1 MGGAFGCLRSA
12 QSQNAVQPLDA
23 NDSNQHSLADNN
35 NSSHSPPASPTLLN
49 ASDTQVKLLS
59 DTDLSAHHSSSLTHL
74 PLSASS
80 SPYPPP
86 SHSSSPHP
94 FSATAP
100 LPANLPSIPSV
111 LQRHLMKQAQVRLIK
126 DVKRTMF
133 AQCLDT
139 EELRSFA
146 ALFELVEVA
155 PGELIFQQGG
165 PADCFYLI
173 RKGAVN
179 IKFSDKESAMLADAN
194 SAVNSPIQQFV
205 TVDANGMSRR
215 TLLHNTLE
223 TSSPGNPPRSLAV
236 GKAAAG
242 NKRRANSMQIDSIV
256 DTGSRS
262 AFRGLL
268 GVATNTSSAT
278 LQPPSPRSAHQPPT
292 VVEDKSSKV
301 APAAATAPPTANHS
315 RFFSYHSALHKDKQQ
330 QQQQLTQSVSPK
342 HQPSSSLT
350 AVNSPTDADAFHLTR
365 SSSPSASSFALLT
378 TKGVGEF
385 FGLEALRFGRHVRFC
400 ACIAQ
405 TQCALL
411 TLSSSAFHKF
421 VSSIEAEDKRKKL
434 YDLVGDSIQAC
445 LQKMP
450 YLSGVSAAKLSLLS
464 SLFVWTMLPANKVL
478 FEEGERDKKGN
489 GLYFL
494 YEGTVGVSCKDETGA
509 SKLLK
514 ELNAGVC
521 FGELG
526 LIIHLPRT
534 ATITAHTDCLLLHLP
549 HRSFHNF
556 LHLTPEILT
565 KFKEQIETY
574 QLNVVYL
581 LDNELISQYF
591 FQHCARE
598 YSTENLEF
606 WWEAKAYRLK
616 EMAADERKKEAE
628 RIIQLYITDSS
639 PKQINLKGNTQ
650 KNILSAQRKPIST
663 TAASLAASPSPTA
676 SSPSSPSNN
685 HVGAPITPRGPN
697 SGSGSSAAIVA
708 MDESL
713 FLEAENEI
721 FNLLA
726 TDSFSRFKS
735 SPLFRECLEEM
746 HKRVRS
752 SSISV
757 KNGRTGAVGEEDDGG
772 EGGSVS
778 ASPEPSMLMADT
790 PEDSPKSGQT
800 AAGKEEEEK
809 QPSKTPTLPLSRMRT
824 VIAAGGN
831 NSGTPVGISPKTRQR
846 RHNTNSLKRSK
857 TGVGGA
863 GGLGQLSPRQ
873 PTAAAGNAAS
883 NNPLRRTA
891 TLSRLTAKGP
901 AIEHILNAQRREK
914 EAREGATP
922 TDGLSP
928 RSRLSPRSAAERL
941 SPRQADSKLQRKSG
955 VAEEEK
961 EGPAAGEERDN
972 ADQTTLPL
980 LNVPSLTVSLDS
992 THSTPPVD
1000 GDSSFRTFLSSRKKA
1015 SNGSNTLPSSLML
1028 PLGDLTS
1035 ATAVSSSP
1043 FADSVASL
1051 GPFSPSARAAAAV
1064 AAKKRALHA
1073 QLIAKRL
1080 SSSLTPSPSASPKS
1094 SAALIGASDAIDTT
1108 PSLKPRQL
1116 QLTKS
1121 ASFRSSRPVIVPGL
1135 PPVRIVD
1142 AQG

>member
-1 MGGAFGCLRSA
+1 MGGAIGCLKRP
-12 QSQNAVQPLDA
+12 QRSQNAVQPLDGTDA
-23 NDSNQHSLADNN
+23 THLALVDDLAAHS
-35 NSSHSPPASPTLLN
+35 STSPPGSPTPLHA
-49 ASDTQVKLLS
+49 ASDTQIKLLS
-59 DTDLSAHHSSSLTHL
+59 DTDLTANHSLSHSALSTSSC
-74 PLSASS
+74 
-80 SPYPPP
+80 PYPPA

-100 LPANLPSIPSV
+100 LSSALPIIPSV

-133 AQCLDT
+133 AQCLDSD
-139 EELRSFA
+139 ELRAFA
-146 ALFELVEVA
+146 ALFQLVEVP

-194 SAVNSPIQQFV
+194 HTPSSPTSQFV
-205 TVDANGMSRR
+205 TVDTNNGARR
-215 TLLHNTLE
+215 TILHNANE
-223 TSSPGNPPRSLAV
+223 STSPAQSGRSLAV
-236 GKAAAG
+236 GGKAAGG
-242 NKRRANSMQIDSIV
+242 NKRRANSMQIDTV
-256 DTGSRS
+256 PDTGSRS
-262 AFRGLL
+262 AIRNLL
-268 GVATNTSSAT
+268 GASHQPAAT
-278 LQPPSPRSAHQPPT
+278 LQPPSLRSPT
-292 VVEDKSSKV
+292 TIAEDKQAKGAASSSS
-301 APAAATAPPTANHS
+301 PQGNHS
-315 RFFSYHSALHKDKQQ
+315 RFFSYHSNALKDKDKQQ
-330 QQQQLTQSVSPK
+330 PPLPPVSPK
-342 HQPSSSLT
+342 HQASNSLT
-350 AVNSPTDADAFHLTR
+350 AVTTSAADADSLHVATR
-365 SSSPSASSFALLT
+365 TASPSASSFALLT
-378 TKGVGEF
+378 TKGAGEF

-411 TLSSSAFHKF
+411 TLTSSAFHTF

-494 YEGTVGVSCKDETGA
+494 YEGTVGVSCKDDTGQ
-509 SKLLK
+509 SRLLK

-606 WWEAKAYRLK
+606 WWEAKAYRIK
-616 EMAADERKKEAE
+616 AVESESERKREAE

-650 KNILSAQRKPIST
+650 KNILAAQRKPNAPTSPPST
-663 TAASLAASPSPTA
+663 SPS
-676 SSPSSPSNN
+676 
-685 HVGAPITPRGPN
+685 HHHAPVTPRGLV
-697 SGSGSSAAIVA
+697 SVA

-757 KNGRTGAVGEEDDGG
+757 KAGRAGGGGEEDDGG
-772 EGGSVS
+772 YGGSVS
-778 ASPEPSMLMADT
+778 ASPEASTLSTDT

-800 AAGKEEEEK
+800 VAVKVEEEK
-809 QPSKTPTLPLSRMRT
+809 TAEVKTPTLALNRMRT
-824 VIAAGGN
+824 MIGN
-831 NSGTPVGISPKTRQR
+831 GQSPVSSHGHSPKTRQR

-863 GGLGQLSPRQ
+863 AGLQLSPRQ
-873 PTAAAGNAAS
+873 PALASGTASS
-883 NNPLRRTA
+883 NSSLRRTA
-891 TLSRLTAKGP
+891 TLSRLSAKGP
-901 AIEHILNAQRREK
+901 VIEHILNAQRREK
-914 EAREGATP
+914 EAREGITP

-928 RSRLSPRSAAERL
+928 RSRLSPAAGSDKVL
-941 SPRQADSKLQRKSG
+941 PRQNDGGKPKRVSA
-955 VAEEEK
+955 VVEEEK
-961 EGPAAGEERDN
+961 EAASTNPASDEKDKA
-972 ADQTTLPL
+972 AVSATLPL
-980 LNVPSLTVSLDS
+980 LSVPSLAVSRTSIQAEDK
-992 THSTPPVD
+992 
-1000 GDSSFRTFLSSRKKA
+1000 SSFRTFLSTRKKT
-1015 SNGSNTLPSSLML
+1015 SNNSNTLPASLVLPSGDATSSTV
-1028 PLGDLTS
+1028 PG
-1035 ATAVSSSP
+1035 AASSSRT
-1043 FADSVASL
+1043 DTVSSL
-1051 GPFSPSARAAAAV
+1051 GPFSPSSRAAAAV

-1080 SSSLTPSPSASPKS
+1080 SSSIHTSPSTSPRSSTATPADLVASDAPASPK
-1094 SAALIGASDAIDTT
+1094 
-1108 PSLKPRQL
+1108 PRAL

-1121 ASFRSSRPVIVPGL
+1121 ASVRNTRVVVPSL
-1135 PPVRIVD
+1135 PIAQTVD
-1142 AQG
+1142 AHG

>member
-1 MGGAFGCLRSA
+1 MRPAGP
-12 QSQNAVQPLDA
+12 QTEVQPLDTNEGSHLSSA
-23 NDSNQHSLADNN
+23 HDNEL
-35 NSSHSPPASPTLLN
+35 SSHSPPVSPTPPN
-49 ASDTQVKLLS
+49 ASQTQIKLLS
-59 DTDLSAHHSSSLTHL
+59 DTDFTANHSSSRSA
-74 PLSASS
+74 LSLSS
-80 SPYPPP
+80 SPYTPV

-100 LPANLPSIPSV
+100 LPASFPTVPSV
-111 LQRHLMKQAQVRLIK
+111 LQRHLMKQAQIRLIK

-133 AQCLDT
+133 AQCLDSD
-139 EELRSFA
+139 ELRAFA
-146 ALFELVEVA
+146 SLFQLVETA

-179 IKFSDKESAMLADAN
+179 IKFSDKESAMLADAS
-194 SAVNSPIQQFV
+194 SAVGSPAQQFV
-205 TVDANGMSRR
+205 TLDADGIPRR
-215 TLLHNTLE
+215 AVLHVAADV
-223 TSSPGNPPRSLAV
+223 SSPEQPGRMLAAS
-236 GKAAAG
+236 KATVA
-242 NKRRANSMQIDSIV
+242 NKRRANSLQIDSIA
-256 DTGSRS
+256 DAATRLTFKPSLAATHS
-262 AFRGLL
+262 A
-268 GVATNTSSAT
+268 SK
-278 LQPPSPRSAHQPPT
+278 LQPPSPHSVQHPT
-292 VVEDKSSKV
+292 TMEHKPLK
-301 APAAATAPPTANHS
+301 AAPPASAASFNHS
-315 RFFSYHSALHKDKQQ
+315 RFFSYHSATHKDKQQ
-330 QQQQLTQSVSPK
+330 PPQQLTHTVSPS

-350 AVNSPTDADAFHLTR
+350 AVHSPTDADTFQSTR

-385 FGLEALRFGRHVRFC
+385 FGLEALRFGRHVRTC

-405 TQCALL
+405 SQCALL
-411 TLSSSAFHKF
+411 SLTSSAFHSF
-421 VSSIEAEDKRKKL
+421 VASIEAEDKRKKL
-434 YDLVGDSIQAC
+434 YDLVGDSVQAC

-450 YLSGVSAAKLSLLS
+450 YLSGISAAKLSLLS
-464 SLFVWTMLPANKVL
+464 SLFVWTMLPANRVL

-494 YEGTVGVSCKDETGA
+494 YEGTVGVSCKDETGQ

-514 ELNAGVC
+514 ELTAGVC

-534 ATITAHTDCLLLHLP
+534 ATITAHSDCLLLHLP

-581 LDNELISQYF
+581 LDNELVAQYF

-606 WWEAKAYRLK
+606 WWEAKAYRLRD
-616 EMAADERKKEAE
+616 MQTDERKREAE

-650 KNILSAQRKPIST
+650 KNILAAQRKPPTNST
-663 TAASLAASPSPTA
+663 AAASPSSSA
-676 SSPSSPSNN
+676 RSPSSPSS
-685 HVGAPITPRGPN
+685 HSHPPTTPRAGNPPP
-697 SGSGSSAAIVA
+697 IVA

-757 KNGRTGAVGEEDDGG
+757 KAGRPGAVGEEDDGG

-778 ASPEPSMLMADT
+778 ASPEPSMLMDT
-790 PEDSPKSGQT
+790 PEDSPKSGKV
-800 AAGKEEEEK
+800 AAAREEEEK
-809 QPSKTPTLPLSRMRT
+809 QSTEPETPTLL
-824 VIAAGGN
+824 
-831 NSGTPVGISPKTRQR
+831 ISPIPPLPVDDPPVIITPRGTRQSR
-846 RHNTNSLKRSK
+846 PRTNSLKRSK

-873 PTAAAGNAAS
+873 PTPAAGNS
-883 NNPLRRTA
+883 SPKDSPRRTA
-891 TLSRLTAKGP
+891 TLSRLTTKGP
-901 AIEHILNAQRREK
+901 AIDYILNAQRREK
-914 EAREGATP
+914 EAREGLTP
-922 TDGLSP
+922 TDGLTP
-928 RSRLSPRSAAERL
+928 RSRLSSRGAPERL
-941 SPRQADSKLQRKSG
+941 SPRQPDNQQRRTSEA
-955 VAEEEK
+955 AEEEK
-961 EGPAAGEERDN
+961 ERPLTAAS
-972 ADQTTLPL
+972 ADEKDADEPSTLPL

-992 THSTPPVD
+992 THTLPTDAQSN
-1000 GDSSFRTFLSSRKKA
+1000 SFHTYLRSRKKPPNSTSA
-1015 SNGSNTLPSSLML
+1015 PPSSLL
-1028 PLGDLTS
+1028 RPLGDRS
-1035 ATAVSSSP
+1035 SPAAVSLSP
-1043 FADSVASL
+1043 FAESVSSL

-1064 AAKKRALHA
+1064 AARKRALHT

-1080 SSSLTPSPSASPKS
+1080 PSSHSSSPSLSPRSTSSSITSDSAGTPPPA
-1094 SAALIGASDAIDTT
+1094 
-1108 PSLKPRQL
+1108 LKPRAL

-1121 ASFRSSRPVIVPGL
+1121 ASFRSGRTMTTGA
-1135 PPVRIVD
+1135 PPVRVMN
-1142 AQG
+1142 AKG

>member
-1 MGGAFGCLRSA
+1 MAE
-12 QSQNAVQPLDA
+12 D
-23 NDSNQHSLADNN
+23 
-35 NSSHSPPASPTLLN
+35 
-49 ASDTQVKLLS
+49 
-59 DTDLSAHHSSSLTHL
+59 
-74 PLSASS
+74 
-80 SPYPPP
+80 
-86 SHSSSPHP
+86 
-94 FSATAP
+94 
-100 LPANLPSIPSV
+100 
-111 LQRHLMKQAQVRLIK
+111 
-126 DVKRTMF
+126 
-133 AQCLDT
+133 
-139 EELRSFA
+139 
-146 ALFELVEVA
+146 
-155 PGELIFQQGG
+155 
-165 PADCFYLI
+165 
-173 RKGAVN
+173 
-179 IKFSDKESAMLADAN
+179 
-194 SAVNSPIQQFV
+194 
-205 TVDANGMSRR
+205 
-215 TLLHNTLE
+215 
-223 TSSPGNPPRSLAV
+223 
-236 GKAAAG
+236 KAAKA
-242 NKRRANSMQIDSIV
+242 
-256 DTGSRS
+256 
-262 AFRGLL
+262 
-268 GVATNTSSAT
+268 
-278 LQPPSPRSAHQPPT
+278 
-292 VVEDKSSKV
+292 
-301 APAAATAPPTANHS
+301 APAAAPAAVNHS

-330 QQQQLTQSVSPK
+330 QHTQPPVSPK

-350 AVNSPTDADAFHLTR
+350 AVSSPTTANSSTTAANADPFHLTR

-411 TLSSSAFHKF
+411 SLSSSAFHSF
-421 VSSIEAEDKRKKL
+421 VSGIEQEDKRKKL

-494 YEGTVGVSCKDETGA
+494 YEGTVGVSCKDETGQ

-534 ATITAHTDCLLLHLP
+534 ATITAHSDCLLLHLP

-616 EMAADERKKEAE
+616 EMDVDERKQEAE
-628 RIIQLYITDSS
+628 RIIQSYITDSS

-650 KNILSAQRKPIST
+650 KNILAARKPTST
-663 TAASLAASPSPTA
+663 NSPPAALAASPSPSA
-676 SSPSSPSNN
+676 SSPSSPS
-685 HVGAPITPRGPN
+685 HTTYVPITPRGP
-697 SGSGSSAAIVA
+697 GSSTGTVVA

-757 KNGRTGAVGEEDDGG
+757 KAGRSGAVGEDDEGAEG

-790 PEDSPKSGQT
+790 PEDSPKSGKVAT
-800 AAGKEEEEK
+800 GKRAEEEK
-809 QPSKTPTLPLSRMRT
+809 LQPSELKSPTIAIARMRT
-824 VIAAGGN
+824 MIG
-831 NSGTPVGISPKTRQR
+831 NSGLQPAGVSPKTRQR

-873 PTAAAGNAAS
+873 PTLVAS
-883 NNPLRRTA
+883 NSALNPLRRTA
-891 TLSRLTAKGP
+891 TLSRLSAKGP

-928 RSRLSPRSAAERL
+928 RSRLSPGAAGERL
-941 SPRQADSKLQRKSG
+941 SPRQLDNK
-955 VAEEEK
+955 EK
-961 EGPAAGEERDN
+961 PAPAANEAKEAAVERG
-972 ADQTTLPL
+972 TLPL
-980 LNVPSLTVSLDS
+980 LSVPSLTVSLDS
-992 THSTPPVD
+992 THSSASTDVES
-1000 GDSSFRTFLSSRKKA
+1000 SSFRTYLSSRKKA
-1015 SNGSNTLPSSLML
+1015 TNGSSGTLSSSLML
-1028 PLGDLTS
+1028 PLSDLTS
-1035 ATAVSSSP
+1035 PVVAVSSSP
-1043 FADSVASL
+1043 FADTVSSL

-1080 SSSLTPSPSASPKS
+1080 SSSITASPSTSPKS
-1094 SAALIGASDAIDTT
+1094 SIIAAPTTAADTPP
-1108 PSLKPRQL
+1108 PSLKPRAL

-1121 ASFRSSRPVIVPGL
+1121 ASFRSSRAIVVGVPAAAKG
-1135 PPVRIVD
+1135 
-1142 AQG
+1142 

>member
-1 MGGAFGCLRSA
+1 MGGALGCLRPS
-12 QSQNAVQPLDA
+12 QSQNAVQPIDA
-23 NDSNQHSLADNN
+23 HEGSQHILVEDNN
-35 NSSHSPPASPTLLN
+35 NSSGISPPTSPTPLN
-49 ASDTQVKLLS
+49 AASETQIKLLS
-59 DTDLSAHHSSSLTHL
+59 DTDLTANHSASRSA
-74 PLSASS
+74 LSASS
-80 SPYPPP
+80 SPYPPG

-100 LPANLPSIPSV
+100 LPASLPTIPSV

-133 AQCLDT
+133 AQCLDSD
-139 EELRSFA
+139 ELRAFA
-146 ALFELVEVA
+146 ALFQLVEVA

-179 IKFSDKESAMLADAN
+179 IKYSDKESAMLADAS
-194 SAVNSPIQQFV
+194 SAVSPLPQFA
-205 TVDANGMSRR
+205 TVDADGMSRR
-215 TLLHNTLE
+215 TILHNTLE
-223 TSSPGNPPRSLAV
+223 ISSPGQQPRLLSV
-236 GKAAAG
+236 GKVAA

-262 AFRGLL
+262 TFRNLL
-268 GVATNTSSAT
+268 GVTNPAAT
-278 LQPPSPRSAHQPPT
+278 LQPPSPRSAHLPT
-292 VVEDKSSKV
+292 TVIEDKSSKG
-301 APAAATAPPTANHS
+301 APLATPANANHS
-315 RFFSYHSALHKDKQQ
+315 RFFSYHSALHKDKQPQ
-330 QQQQLTQSVSPK
+330 PQAASPK

-350 AVNSPTDADAFHLTR
+350 GVTAPAEPDNLHLTR

-385 FGLEALRFGRHVRFC
+385 FGLEALRFGRHVRTC

-411 TLSSSAFHKF
+411 SLSSSAFHNF
-421 VSSIEAEDKRKKL
+421 VSSIDQEDKRKKL
-434 YDLVGDSIQAC
+434 YDLVGDSVQTC

-450 YLSGVSAAKLSLLS
+450 YLSGVSAAKLSLLA
-464 SLFVWTMLPANKVL
+464 SLFVWTLLPANKVL

-494 YEGTVGVSCKDETGA
+494 YEGTVGVSCKDETGQ

-616 EMAADERKKEAE
+616 EVDKEERKREAE

-650 KNILSAQRKPIST
+650 KNILAAQRKPTST
-663 TAASLAASPSPTA
+663 TRATSPSPSA
-676 SSPSSPSNN
+676 SSPSSPSHN
-685 HVGAPITPRGPN
+685 HPPITPRGVG
-697 SGSGSSAAIVA
+697 SGSGVGSGAVVVA

-757 KNGRTGAVGEEDDGG
+757 KAGRPGAVGEEDDGG
-772 EGGSVS
+772 DGEGGSVS
-778 ASPEPSMLMADT
+778 GSPDGSLLMADT
-790 PEDSPKSGQT
+790 PEESPKSGQQT
-800 AAGKEEEEK
+800 TIMVEGEEK
-809 QPSKTPTLPLSRMRT
+809 QSEPPTPSLALSRMRT
-824 VIAAGGN
+824 VIG
-831 NSGTPVGISPKTRQR
+831 SSSPMKVSPKTRQR

-863 GGLGQLSPRQ
+863 GGLQLSPRQ
-873 PTAAAGNAAS
+873 PAMAAGNSSS
-883 NNPLRRTA
+883 NNALRRTA

-914 EAREGATP
+914 EARDGTTP
-922 TDGLSP
+922 DDGLSP
-928 RSRLSPRSAAERL
+928 RSKLSPKGAAGERL
-941 SPRQADSKLQRKSG
+941 SPRQQDRQQRKSA

-961 EGPAAGEERDN
+961 ERTPAAVDSDERDTVVK
-972 ADQTTLPL
+972 QTLPL
-980 LNVPSLTVSLDS
+980 LSVPSLSVTRDS
-992 THSTPPVD
+992 TIVKSSAEA
-1000 GDSSFRTFLSSRKKA
+1000 DSSFRTFLSSRKKA
-1015 SNGSNTLPSSLML
+1015 SSGSNALPSSLML

-1035 ATAVSSSP
+1035 VAAVSSSP
-1043 FADSVASL
+1043 FADTVSSL

-1080 SSSLTPSPSASPKS
+1080 SSSITPSPSSSPKS
-1094 SAALIGASDAIDTT
+1094 SIITTLTGTSDT
-1108 PSLKPRQL
+1108 PPVTKSRAL

-1121 ASFRSSRPVIVPGL
+1121 ASFRSARTMIHGVPTTGI
-1135 PPVRIVD
+1135 RTVD